1 MDFDKEN
8 ESPVIQEAFPV
19 VRTNQDFLP
28 GLDELTPELGSLMD
42 EINTNSSSEL
52 PTAEEVLERAIFQS
66 QTTAN
71 SPRSLERQNALS
83 FNILNIRNRDRVLEE
98 IEDLSKIKLN
108 KILREFRDYHQKYD
122 YLKNEYESRID
133 RMRLTFEGIEE
144 SELEQDPELKKLEK
158 LMLLLKHHYIFNLD
172 RLSEELNNNKDMNK
186 QLGEKLYLGQKHKL
200 IKDQINQWRSRCLRN
215 KYSLKRVDEWCLEL
229 VRKIDDIR
237 DQMASSSH

>member
-1 MDFDKEN
+1 MEFDKEN

-19 VRTNQDFLP
+19 VRTNTNMLP
-28 GLDELTPELGSLMD
+28 GLDELTPEINGSLLD
-42 EINTNSSSEL
+42 EINTNSSPEL
-52 PTAEEVLERAIFQS
+52 PTAEEALERAIFQS
-66 QTTAN
+66 QTT
-71 SPRSLERQNALS
+71 SPRLLERQNALS

-98 IEDLSKIKLN
+98 IEDLSRIKLN
-108 KILREFRDYHQKYD
+108 KIVREFRDYHQKYD
-122 YLKNEYESRID
+122 YLRNEYESRID

-144 SELEQDPELKKLEK
+144 TELEQDPELKKLEK
-158 LMLLLKHHYIFNLD
+158 LMLLLKQHYIFNLD
-172 RLSEELNNNKDMNK
+172 RLSEELNNNKELHR
-186 QLGEKLYLGQKHKL
+186 QLGEKLYLGNKHKL

>member
-1 MDFDKEN
+1 MEFDKEN

-19 VRTNQDFLP
+19 VRTNTNMLP
-28 GLDELTPELGSLMD
+28 GLDELTPEINGSLLD
-42 EINTNSSSEL
+42 EINTNSSPEL
-52 PTAEEVLERAIFQS
+52 PTAEEALERAIFQS
-66 QTTAN
+66 QTT
-71 SPRSLERQNALS
+71 SPRLLERQNALS

-98 IEDLSKIKLN
+98 IEDLSRIKLN
-108 KILREFRDYHQKYD
+108 KIVREFRDYHQKYD
-122 YLKNEYESRID
+122 YLRNEYESRID

-172 RLSEELNNNKDMNK
+172 RLSDELNNNKDMNK
-186 QLGEKLYLGQKHKL
+186 QLGEKLYLGKKHKL

>member
-1 MDFDKEN
+1 MEFDKEN
-8 ESPVIQEAFPV
+8 SSPVIQEAVPV
-19 VRTNQDFLP
+19 VRTMLP
-28 GLDELTPELGSLMD
+28 GLDELTPDLGSLMD

-52 PTAEEVLERAIFQS
+52 PTAEEALERAVFQS
-66 QTTAN
+66 QTTTN

-98 IEDLSKIKLN
+98 IEDLSRIKLT
-108 KILREFRDYHQKYD
+108 KILKEFRDYHQKYD

-144 SELEQDPELKKLEK
+144 GELDQDPELKKLEK

-172 RLSEELNNNKDMNK
+172 RLSDELNNNKDMNK
-186 QLGEKLYLGQKHKL
+186 QLGEKLYLGKKHKL
-200 IKDQINQWRSRCLRN
+200 IKDQINQWRSRCFRN
-215 KYSLKRVDEWCLEL
+215 KYPLKRVDEWCLEL
-229 VRKIDDIR
+229 VRKIEDIR